1 MVYRTLLNP
10 QIDFVFKKIFGTE
23 KNKPIL
29 INFLN
34 AVIKPTTPIKDVEI
48 KNNDIDKDFIEDKF
62 SRLDVKATTS
72 NKEHI
77 NIEIQVKNE
86 YNMIQRTLYY
96 WSKMYSEQIQNRD
109 NYSKLERTV
118 CINILNFK
126 YLKNDK
132 YHNAY
137 RLKEITSNE
146 ELTDIQEIHFIEL
159 PKFNE
164 IGNKEYVENVEK
176 MDALEKWLEFLV
188 EPESNTV
195 RQLELSNEEIKL
207 AKSELYRLSM
217 DSKEREQY
225 NMREKAIY
233 DRISALENAE
243 AKGKLEGKI
252 EGTLEVAKK
261 LLLADV
267 DINII
272 ISSTGLNEEEIFKV
286 KEKLDI

>member
-146 ELTDIQEIHFIEL
+146 ELTDLQEIHFIEL

-243 AKGKLEGKI
+243 AKGKRESK
-252 EGTLEVAKK
+252 LEVVKES
-261 LLLADV
+261 LSQGLE
-267 DINII
+267 
-272 ISSTGLNEEEIFKV
+272 ISLISKITGLSEEEILKI
-286 KEKLDI
+286 KKDI

>member
-109 NYSKLERTV
+109 NYNKLERTV

-126 YLKNDK
+126 YLKNYK

-146 ELTDIQEIHFIEL
+146 ELTDLQEIHFIEL

-176 MDALEKWLEFLV
+176 MDALEKWLEFLI

-195 RQLELSNEEIKL
+195 RELEKSSEEIRL
-207 AKSELYRLSM
+207 AKDELYKLSM
-217 DSKEREQY
+217 NSEEREKY

-233 DRISALENAE
+233 DRISALEGARE
-243 AKGKLEGKI
+243 EGK
-252 EGTLEVAKK
+252 LEVAKK
-261 LLLADV
+261 LLIANV
-267 DINII
+267 DMDII
-272 ISSTGLNEEEIFKV
+272 VSSTGLSEDELMKIKNG
-286 KEKLDI
+286 L

>member
-1 MVYRTLLNP
+1 MMYRTLLNP

-48 KNNDIDKDFIEDKF
+48 KNNDIDKDFLEDKF

-146 ELTDIQEIHFIEL
+146 ELTDLQEIHFIEL

-164 IGNKEYVENVEK
+164 IGNKENVDIEK

-195 RQLELSNEEIKL
+195 RELEKSSEEIRL
-207 AKSELYRLSM
+207 AKDELYKLSM
-217 DSKEREQY
+217 NSEEREKY

-233 DRISALENAE
+233 DRISALEGARE
-243 AKGKLEGKI
+243 EGK
-252 EGTLEVAKK
+252 LEVAKK
-261 LLLADV
+261 LLIANV
-267 DINII
+267 DMDII
-272 ISSTGLNEEEIFKV
+272 VSSTGLSEDELMKIKNG
-286 KEKLDI
+286 L

>member
-96 WSKMYSEQIQNRD
+96 WSKMYSEQIQNRN

-146 ELTDIQEIHFIEL
+146 ELTDLQEIHFIEL

-217 DSKEREQY
+217 DSNEREQY

-243 AKGKLEGKI
+243 AKGKIERELELIKESLNQGLEISLISKI
-252 EGTLEVAKK
+252 
-261 LLLADV
+261 
-267 DINII
+267 
-272 ISSTGLNEEEIFKV
+272 TGLSEEEILKI
-286 KEKLDI
+286 KKDI

>member
-48 KNNDIDKDFIEDKF
+48 KNNDIDKDFLEDKF

-176 MDALEKWLEFLV
+176 MDSLEKWLEFLV

-195 RQLELSNEEIKL
+195 RELEKSSEEIRL
-207 AKSELYRLSM
+207 AKDELYKLSM
-217 DSKEREQY
+217 NSEEREKY

-233 DRISALENAE
+233 DRISALEGARE
-243 AKGKLEGKI
+243 EGK
-252 EGTLEVAKK
+252 LEVAKK
-261 LLLADV
+261 LLIANV
-267 DINII
+267 DMDII
-272 ISSTGLNEEEIFKV
+272 ISSTGLSEDELMKIKNG
-286 KEKLDI
+286 L

>member
-146 ELTDIQEIHFIEL
+146 ELTDLQEIHFIEL

-243 AKGKLEGKI
+243 AKGKIEGKI
-252 EGTLEVAKK
+252 ERTLEVAKK

-272 ISSTGLNEEEIFKV
+272 TSSTGLTKEEIIKI
-286 KEKLDI
+286 KKDY

>member
-1 MVYRTLLNP
+1 L
-10 QIDFVFKKIFGTE
+10 
-23 KNKPIL
+23 
-29 INFLN
+29 
-34 AVIKPTTPIKDVEI
+34 
-48 KNNDIDKDFIEDKF
+48 
-62 SRLDVKATTS
+62 
-72 NKEHI
+72 
-77 NIEIQVKNE
+77 
-86 YNMIQRTLYY
+86 
-96 WSKMYSEQIQNRD
+96 
-109 NYSKLERTV
+109 
-118 CINILNFK
+118 
-126 YLKNDK
+126 
-132 YHNAY
+132 
-137 RLKEITSNE
+137 
-146 ELTDIQEIHFIEL
+146 QEIHFIEL

-164 IGNKEYVENVEK
+164 IGNKEYVENVEE

-243 AKGKLEGKI
+243 AKGNFEGK
-252 EGTLEVAKK
+252 LEVAKK

-272 ISSTGLNEEEIFKV
+272 ISSTGLTKEEIIKI
-286 KEKLDI
+286 KNTIK

>member
-146 ELTDIQEIHFIEL
+146 ELTDLQEIHFIEL

-243 AKGKLEGKI
+243 AKGKLEGMLEEK
-252 EGTLEVAKK
+252 LEVAKK
-261 LLLADV
+261 LLMANV

-272 ISSTGLNEEEIFKV
+272 ISSTGLTKEEIRKI
-286 KEKLDI
+286 KKNY

>member
-1 MVYRTLLNP
+1 MVYITLLNP

-48 KNNDIDKDFIEDKF
+48 KNNDIDKDFLEDKF

-146 ELTDIQEIHFIEL
+146 ELTDLQEIHFIEL

-164 IGNKEYVENVEK
+164 IGNKENVDIEK

-195 RQLELSNEEIKL
+195 RELEKSSEEIRL
-207 AKSELYRLSM
+207 AKDELYKLSM
-217 DSKEREQY
+217 NSEEREKY

-233 DRISALENAE
+233 DRISALEGARE
-243 AKGKLEGKI
+243 EGK
-252 EGTLEVAKK
+252 LEVAKK
-261 LLLADV
+261 LLIANV
-267 DINII
+267 DMDII
-272 ISSTGLNEEEIFKV
+272 VSSTGLSEDELMKIKNG
-286 KEKLDI
+286 L

>member
-1 MVYRTLLNP
+1 MYRTLLNP

-48 KNNDIDKDFIEDKF
+48 KNNDIDKDFLEDKF

-146 ELTDIQEIHFIEL
+146 ELTDLQEIHFIEL

-164 IGNKEYVENVEK
+164 IGNKENVDIEK

-217 DSKEREQY
+217 DSNEREQY

-243 AKGKLEGKI
+243 AKGKIERELELIKESLNQGLEISLISKI
-252 EGTLEVAKK
+252 
-261 LLLADV
+261 
-267 DINII
+267 
-272 ISSTGLNEEEIFKV
+272 TGLSEEEILKI
-286 KEKLDI
+286 KKDI

>member
-1 MVYRTLLNP
+1 MMYRTLLNP

-48 KNNDIDKDFIEDKF
+48 KNNYIDKDFLEYKF

-96 WSKMYSEQIQNRD
+96 WSKMYSEQIQNRN

-146 ELTDIQEIHFIEL
+146 ELTDLQEIHFIEL

-164 IGNKEYVENVEK
+164 IGNKENVDVEK
-176 MDALEKWLEFLV
+176 MDALEKWLEFLI

-195 RQLELSNEEIKL
+195 RELEKSSEEIRL
-207 AKSELYRLSM
+207 AKDELYKLSM
-217 DSKEREQY
+217 NSEEREKY

-233 DRISALENAE
+233 DRISALEGARE
-243 AKGKLEGKI
+243 EGK
-252 EGTLEVAKK
+252 LEVAKK
-261 LLLADV
+261 LLIANV
-267 DINII
+267 DMDII
-272 ISSTGLNEEEIFKV
+272 VSSTGLSEDELMKIKNG
-286 KEKLDI
+286 L

>member
-146 ELTDIQEIHFIEL
+146 ELTDLQEIHFIEL

-176 MDALEKWLEFLV
+176 MDALEKWLEFLI

-195 RQLELSNEEIKL
+195 RELEKSSEEIRL
-207 AKSELYRLSM
+207 AKDELYKLSM
-217 DSKEREQY
+217 NSEEREKY

-233 DRISALENAE
+233 DRISALEGARE
-243 AKGKLEGKI
+243 EGK
-252 EGTLEVAKK
+252 LEVAKK
-261 LLLADV
+261 LLIANV
-267 DINII
+267 DMDII
-272 ISSTGLNEEEIFKV
+272 VSSTGLSEDELMKIKNG
-286 KEKLDI
+286 L

>member
-96 WSKMYSEQIQNRD
+96 WSKMYSEQIQSRD

-146 ELTDIQEIHFIEL
+146 ELTDLQEIHFIEL

-176 MDALEKWLEFLV
+176 MDALEKWLEFLI

-195 RQLELSNEEIKL
+195 RELEKSSEEIRL
-207 AKSELYRLSM
+207 AKDELYKLSM
-217 DSKEREQY
+217 NSEEREKY

-233 DRISALENAE
+233 DRISALEGARE
-243 AKGKLEGKI
+243 EGK
-252 EGTLEVAKK
+252 LEVAKK
-261 LLLADV
+261 LLIANV
-267 DINII
+267 DMDII
-272 ISSTGLNEEEIFKV
+272 VSSTGLSEDELMKIKNG
-286 KEKLDI
+286 L